1 VRTLVLPVGDERYA
15 FDTARVREVAAAP
28 RSTPLPGAPGW
39 VLGVISVRGE
49 VVPLLDTV
57 AMLGLGAMPAPGFA
71 VVVELAAGPAA
82 FGATGMPEV
91 ATLDEPLGP
100 SELPGALGRHR
111 VDRDLVVLLDPDALL
126 VAARGDAP
134 VGSGGAR

>member
-1 VRTLVLPVGDERYA
+1 MRTLVLPVGDERYA
-15 FDTARVREVAAAP
+15 IDTARVREVASGP
-28 RSTPLPGAPGW
+28 RATPLPGAPSW
-39 VLGVISVRGE
+39 VLGVINLRGE

-57 AMLGLGAMPAPGFA
+57 AMLGLGAMPSPGFA

-82 FGATGMPEV
+82 LGATGMPEV
-91 ATLDEPLGP
+91 ATLDEALGP

-126 VAARGDAP
+126 AAARGDTPIAA
-134 VGSGGAR
+134 GGGR